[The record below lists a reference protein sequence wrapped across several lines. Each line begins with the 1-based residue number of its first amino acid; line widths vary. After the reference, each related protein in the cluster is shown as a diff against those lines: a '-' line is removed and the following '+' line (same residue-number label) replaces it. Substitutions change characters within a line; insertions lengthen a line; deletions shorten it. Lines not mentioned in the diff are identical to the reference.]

1 MTDFCGQIGSI
12 YTNIIFPVSTLST
25 ISYNVAIG
33 TPIVSDKID
42 PEGGITKALD
52 TADLACP
59 TWGIETPNGGL
70 LGFTVGPPF
79 LPIIVPPPELLSFDS
94 LWASCSYVGVANFI
108 ISYGIFDPP
117 RILTPQAY
125 LTPPPTAAPE
135 SSTKPSTRE
144 LNTQDRASPGSR
156 DSPRLPSKTVG
167 STATET
173 APILIDPSST
183 FFTDRGAHDPK
194 IFVPSKTAINLGG
207 IIYSAF
213 GAGNLSPTI
222 IGDASQTKTSVNPSV
237 IAIEGKTLVA
247 STETAKVLSEVTFL
261 DPSELHFMVI
271 NPP

>member
-1 MTDFCGQIGSI
+1 MTDFCGQVGSI

-25 ISYNVAIG
+25 ISYNVPIG
-33 TPIVSDKID
+33 SPIVSDKTD
-42 PEGGITKALD
+42 PEGGITKALN

-94 LWASCSYVGVANFI
+94 LWASCSYAGVENFI
-108 ISYGIFDPP
+108 VSYGIFDPP
-117 RILTPQAY
+117 RILTPEAY

-135 SSTKPSTRE
+135 SSTNFPTRDP
-144 LNTQDRASPGSR
+144 NTQDQASPGSR

-173 APILIDPSST
+173 APISIDPSST
-183 FFTDRGAHDPK
+183 PFIDQGADDPK
-194 IFVPSKTAINLGG
+194 NFVPSKTAINLGG

-213 GAGNLSPTI
+213 VVEKLPPTI
-222 IGDASQTKTSVNPSV
+222 IDNASQAKTSVNPAV
-237 IAIEGKTLVA
+237 IALDGKTLVA
-247 STETAKVLSEVTFL
+247 GIGAATVLGEVTFL
-261 DPSELHFMVI
+261 DPSEL
-271 NPP
+271 